1 MDPFTAHVTIAHPR
15 EELFAYLADVANL
28 PEFCDHF
35 MTDVRLLR
43 EDTRGV
49 GAGLR
54 FALDGVRFNR
64 FPWADLTWV
73 EVEAPRRLL
82 GAGRMG
88 KFNRVRV
95 LYDLRLEPGTGGTT
109 RVSATIRTM
118 PDKPTDRLIEA
129 LGTARRMR
137 RGWSKALRRLREI
150 FEEDRGR
157 GERATIAGGARKP
170 ATGTPLHPV
179 ARR

>member
-1 MDPFTAHVTIAHPR
+1 MDPFTAHVTIDHPR
-15 EELFAYLADVANL
+15 EALYAYLADVANL

-43 EDTRGV
+43 EDTRGL

-54 FALDGVRFNR
+54 FAIDGARFNR

-73 EVEAPRRLL
+73 ELEAPYRLL
-82 GAGRMG
+82 GVGRMG
-88 KFNRVRV
+88 KYNRTRV
-95 LYDLRLEPGTGGTT
+95 LYEFKLDQGSGSTT
-109 RVSATIRTM
+109 RVAVTVSTRPVT
-118 PDKPTDRLIEA
+118 PTDRLMESV
-129 LGTARRMR
+129 GTARRLR
-137 RGWSKALRRLREI
+137 RGWSKALRRLQEI

-157 GERATIAGGARKP
+157 GERATIAGGPRKP
-170 ATGTPLHPV
+170 ATGTPLHAA